1 MRRVLPALALLLLD
15 GAPASAA
22 PAARKP
28 ELPAAA
34 DIAAVKDK
42 LTIYSDGK
50 KHYLALVLTTDS
62 DSPVFWSADGKD
74 FYKMRI
80 FGGGSEGDAA
90 NLKRLDR
97 VFWEPR
103 VNAPYQASFEF
114 KVSPSGEA
122 GGAERSATKGNDAA
136 RFEIQCSS
144 RKTALTRLG
153 PDEAKAIVDGAKFY
167 EARWNHR
174 AYALARDNQGRYFY
188 VDKQR
193 EPEESKSFRLWA
205 GPKGAMKPQKMI
217 NVVSDSQ
224 GDIFSTRSG
233 ELRLI
238 LDKQETTW
246 IQHEKKTKLTWVP
259 VEDNHVLIYTDLG
272 VYTGEP
278 LGTPCDDL

>member
-1 MRRVLPALALLLLD
+1 MLARDAAVLA
-15 GAPASAA
+15 AA
-22 PAARKP
+22 PAKM
-28 ELPAAA
+28 ETPAAA
-34 DIAAVKDK
+34 DVAAIKDK
-42 LTIYSDGK
+42 LSVYTDGK
-50 KHYLALVLTTDS
+50 KHYLALVMTRDS
-62 DSPVFWSADGKD
+62 DSPVFWSADGKE
-74 FYKMRI
+74 FYKLRI
-80 FGGGSEGDAA
+80 HGGGSEGDDAD
-90 NLKRLDR
+90 LKRLDR

-103 VNAPYQASFEF
+103 VNAPYEASFEY
-114 KVSPSGEA
+114 KKE
-122 GGAERSATKGNDAA
+122 NDAA
-136 RFEIQCSS
+136 KLEVQCSK
-144 RKTALTRLG
+144 RHTALTKL
-153 PDEAKAIVDGAKFY
+153 PAADAKTLVDGAKFY

-174 AYALARDNQGRYFY
+174 AYALARDNAGRYYY

-205 GPKGAMKPQKMI
+205 GPKGAMKSQKMV

-246 IQHEKKTKLTWVP
+246 IQKEHKTKLTWVP

-272 VYTGEP
+272 VYSGEP